1 MNLSPCD
8 FGERSR
14 LRVLLDHFSIIED
27 DREPHRVAYPLAE
40 LLLLAVCGTIA
51 DYTRLESQFSRMNCQ
66 MFSVGLSLGHLGGN
80 GTRVMLGGPMRRGG
94 TCWPGSFA

>member
-51 DYTRLESQFSRMNCQ
+51 DCDDYDNIAGTLPAGERPIWTSC
-66 MFSVGLSLGHLGGN
+66 GGFYHFI
-80 GTRVMLGGPMRRGG
+80 TACRRGG
-94 TCWPGSFA
+94 G